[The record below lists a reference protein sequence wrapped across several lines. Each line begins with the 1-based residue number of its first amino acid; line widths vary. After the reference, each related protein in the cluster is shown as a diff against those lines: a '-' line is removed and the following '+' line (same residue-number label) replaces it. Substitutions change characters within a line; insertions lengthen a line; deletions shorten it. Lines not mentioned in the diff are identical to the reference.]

1 MEPERARRTQ
11 AERRQTSERALLGAA
26 AEVIAERGIGGASFA
41 AIGDRAGTSRGLAN
55 HRFGTKDALVARV
68 AADAQER
75 VLEAMAEASLSE
87 SAPGRGPMSGLEL
100 IRVWVNTYL
109 ELFEDPTPDLRALIV
124 MWGSIFPSESSLDGI
139 LEADRRSYEG
149 WATNIREGQRD
160 GSIRD
165 DVDPAASAV
174 VLHGLLRGVAALM
187 LTEAQYTDTDMA
199 RVRVSVD
206 IWLEGALATQPVSRL
221 RALRQQSG

>member
-1 MEPERARRTQ
+1 MEPAPSRRTQ

-55 HRFGTKDALVARV
+55 HHFGSKDALVSRV

-75 VLEAMAEASLSE
+75 VLEAMAAAAVSEAGGVSGE
-87 SAPGRGPMSGLEL
+87 SMSGLAL
-100 IRVWVNTYL
+100 IRIWVNTYL
-109 ELFEDPTPDLRALIV
+109 ELFEHPTPDLRALIV
-124 MWGSIFPSESSLDGI
+124 MWGAIFPSDSSLEGF

-149 WATNIREGQRD
+149 WTTNIKEGQRD

-165 DVDPAASAV
+165 DIDPSASAV

-187 LTEAQYTDTDMA
+187 LTEAHYTDMTK
-199 RVRVSVD
+199 VRESVD
-206 IWLEGALATQPVSRL
+206 AWLDGALAAEPVRGL
-221 RALRQQSG
+221 RPLGKQYG

>member
-1 MEPERARRTQ
+1 MEPERSRRTQ

-55 HRFGTKDALVARV
+55 HRFGSKDALVARV

-75 VLEAMAEASLSE
+75 VLEAMADATLTEAG
-87 SAPGRGPMSGLEL
+87 PGRDPMSGLQL

-109 ELFEDPTPDLRALIV
+109 ELFEHPTPDLRALIV
-124 MWGSIFPSESSLDGI
+124 VWGAIFPSESSLDGI
-139 LEADRRSYEG
+139 LEADRRSYAG
-149 WATNIREGQRD
+149 WTTNIREGQRD

-165 DVDPAASAV
+165 DVDPSASAV

-187 LTEAQYTDTDMA
+187 LTEAQHTDMTK
-199 RVRVSVD
+199 VRDSVD
-206 IWLEGALATQPVSRL
+206 SWLEGALASEPVSRL
-221 RALRQQSG
+221 RTLGRQSS